1 VQKNRSHDI
10 RPFLLLDSTE
20 ESLEDFHRVDPSLPT
35 FAHRIIT
42 GYRPHTRP
50 AAWDAVRPFVISCVL
65 AMQPRTHENTRRL
78 MTITAL
84 YTTWVWTVTGV
95 ELEPNH
101 VFTNGLLSRYLS
113 DNLAH
118 HSDIYRF
125 DTTRQIS
132 TMAARLGR
140 ADIDRLPT
148 PSQSERVTPHSAS
161 EIATINSWAATLPT
175 EMTRRNGRALLSLAG
190 GAGLPAAELMCVRV
204 EDLDNLGDRMVVNV
218 HGERARRVPV
228 LDHWARILRKSVDGR
243 TEGPLFKGYRLD
255 EYPPRALQTFISE
268 YPCTVRPSA
277 ARLHSAWVVDHLN
290 ANIPLAVL
298 MEIGG
303 FSSAQSVQP
312 YLSHSRPQTSAEYF
326 GIGASA
332 KAVR

>member
-1 VQKNRSHDI
+1 MQKNRSHDI
-10 RPFLLLDSTE
+10 RPFRVFDSTQNA
-20 ESLEDFHRVDPSLPT
+20 LEDFHLVDPGLPA

-50 AAWDAVRPFVISCVL
+50 AAWEAVRPFVISCVL

-95 ELEPNH
+95 ELEPNR

-113 DNLAH
+113 DSLAH
-118 HSDIYRF
+118 HSNIYRF

-132 TMAARLGR
+132 AMAARLGR
-140 ADIDRLPT
+140 ADVDRLPT
-148 PSQSERVTPHSAS
+148 PSQSERVTPHSPS

-204 EDLDNLGDRMVVNV
+204 EDLDDLGDRMVVNV
-218 HGERARRVPV
+218 HGERARRIPV
-228 LDHWARILRKSVDGR
+228 LDRWARILRKSVDGR
-243 TEGPLFKGYRLD
+243 TEGLMFKGYRLD

-277 ARLHSAWVVDHLN
+277 ARLHSAWVVEHLN
-290 ANIPLAVL
+290 ANIPLPVL
-298 MEIGG
+298 MEIAG

-312 YLSHSRPQTSAEYF
+312 YLSHSDTTDAAHYF
-326 GIGASA
+326 GFDGAV